1 MPAPYN
7 VEKGKKIFSER
18 FRHYYEKSGKTQKDL
33 GALLGVQA
41 KTITA
46 YLAKNPILPRW
57 DGALRICNLFKISL
71 DDLFR
76 EPYSAPPP
84 RSGADSDAVFSASD
98 KKSLEDAF
106 KNVQDPEEEQFEIE
120 RGEGIVRHKI
130 LGTCRIPAEAM
141 EAAVEG
147 ARAAFQKELQRQLRK
162 EMDEAEK
169 TAVYENEIELCNQAL
184 EKEILREEEAQ
195 TLREEYEDYQ
205 NIVREDSEEKGERIP
220 FHNYREVLFFVF
232 FIRQD
237 PFQCV
242 EKELN
247 SLRYRDLKP
256 KAKQE
261 LHQSMMDA
269 LGEACTVPENPFR
282 FSFYEHHSSRPPE
295 FIVDAYLRSIGYS
308 RKALFDRLSSYID
321 HLMME
326 QEKMSEEAEAV
337 RLTFFY
343 QMVSLI
349 YRKRWGGK
357 NGEAVIEY
365 VEGTALCTERNHMT
379 ISRMKAD

>member
-7 VEKGKKIFSER
+7 IEKGKKIFSER

-33 GALLGVQA
+33 GALLGVEA
-41 KTITA
+41 KTIAA
-46 YLAKNPILPRW
+46 YLAKKPIMPRW
-57 DGALRICNLFKISL
+57 DGAFRICNLFKISL

-76 EPYSAPPP
+76 EPCSAPPA

-106 KNVQDPEEEQFEIE
+106 RTVQDPAEGQFEIE

-130 LGTCRIPAEAM
+130 LGTCRIPTAGLEDVLTA
-141 EAAVEG
+141 
-147 ARAAFQKELQRQLRK
+147 ARAAFQKELERQLRK
-162 EMDEAEK
+162 QMDEAEK
-169 TAVYENEIELCNQAL
+169 AAVYENEIELCNQAI
-184 EKEILREEEAQ
+184 EKEILKDDEIQ

-205 NIVREDSEEKGERIP
+205 NIVREDGEEKGRMLP
-220 FHNYREVLFFVF
+220 FSNYREVLFFVF
-232 FIRQD
+232 FIQQD

-242 EKELN
+242 EKELA

-261 LHQSMMDA
+261 LYQSMMDT
-269 LGEACTVPENPFR
+269 LGGACAEPDNPFR
-282 FSFYEHHSSRPPE
+282 FSFYEQHPSRLPK
-295 FIVDAYLRSIGYS
+295 FVIDAYLRSIGYS
-308 RKALFDRLSSYID
+308 REAMFERLSSYID
-321 HLMME
+321 HLML
-326 QEKMSEEAEAV
+326 EKEKLSDEAETV

-343 QMVSLI
+343 QMISLI

-357 NGEAVIEY
+357 DVEAVLEL
-365 VEGTALCTERNHMT
+365 VEETARQTERNHMT
-379 ISRMKAD
+379 ISRLKAD